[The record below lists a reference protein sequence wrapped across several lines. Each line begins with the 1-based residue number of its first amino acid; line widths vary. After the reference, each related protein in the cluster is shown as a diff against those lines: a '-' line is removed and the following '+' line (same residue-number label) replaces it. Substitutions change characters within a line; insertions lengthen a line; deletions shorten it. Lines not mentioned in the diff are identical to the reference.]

1 MKISN
6 HLNHRNH
13 FNHSSDCDGFSL
25 IELVFAMMFLTII
38 ILGVV
43 SLQTSNL
50 AMLNGQK
57 NQIQAHFLAIQGV
70 QIVKGLGKS
79 AITCGD
85 PARCFK
91 GIVEGGSYSLSNL
104 PEVPNPTG
112 TTVTVGNQEFQ
123 RKIQIISDNTNL
135 PNAYKI
141 RSIVEWTDSTGPH
154 SMRDPVTDEIINSHV
169 ETDLI
174 VF

>member
-1 MKISN
+1 MKN
-6 HLNHRNH
+6 RNSPKSRKSRKSP
-13 FNHSSDCDGFSL
+13 NPGGFSI

-57 NQIQAHFLAIQGV
+57 NQIQAHFLAIQGAE
-70 QIVKGLGKS
+70 IVKGLGINKINNNS
-79 AITCGD
+79 VACRAACYIPAEGPAEGPYDFVGD
-85 PARCFK
+85 PTN
-91 GIVEGGSYSLSNL
+91 ITE
-104 PEVPNPTG
+104 
-112 TTVTVGNQEFQ
+112 GNQTFQ
-123 RKIQIISDNTNL
+123 RKIQAVSMGAGVTD
-135 PNAYKI
+135 AYRI
-141 RSIVEWTDSTGPH
+141 RSIVEWTDSTGRH
-154 SMRDPVTDEIINSHV
+154 AEKDLDGTTLNSQV

>member
-1 MKISN
+1 MKINN

-13 FNHSSDCDGFSL
+13 LNHSGFSL

-57 NQIQAHFLAIQGV
+57 NQIQAHFLATQGA
-70 QIVKGLGKS
+70 QIVKGLGYG
-79 AITCGD
+79 AIGACPD
-85 PARCFK
+85 PLMCFR
-91 GIVEGGSYSLSNL
+91 GIVEGNPYTLSIL
-104 PEVPNPTG
+104 PEEVNPAG
-112 TTVTVGNQEFQ
+112 TTITVGNQDFQ
-123 RKIQIISDNTNL
+123 RKIKVESDNVNL

-141 RSIVEWTDSTGPH
+141 RSIVEWEDSTGNH
-154 SMRDPVTDEIINSHV
+154 NLEENSHV
-169 ETDLI
+169 ETALI
-174 VF
+174 VFP